1 MRRLLLS
8 ASLLLCSLPLAAEVR
23 LPHLFSDHA
32 VIQRDRPV
40 RVWGWAR
47 PGEQVSVSFHQ
58 QKLSVTAN
66 DWGQWETWLTPE
78 SAGGPYTLNVSGDAT
93 ASPITRNDIL
103 VGDVWIAS
111 GQSNME
117 MPLKGFNPDTQIKDH
132 EKEIAA
138 ANHPKIRLLL
148 QRKRPAAVPLAD
160 TDDTWAVCTPETA
173 ANFSAVAYFFG
184 RDVQDHEKGV
194 PIGLIDTSWGGTP
207 AMTWMSTQGAG
218 FLGQE
223 SVFTNGAS
231 VVADQGTADEI
242 KANWAAQDTADKAA
256 GRTPVT
262 HPRQAGDRG
271 SSWNPAALYNG
282 MLAPYTK
289 YAIRGAIW
297 YQGEAD
303 QSAAYAQY
311 YSRVFGGMIQDWR
324 RQWAQGD
331 FPFLFVQLSSWGS
344 NTPDGWSTVRD
355 AQRKTLSLVNTGMA
369 VSLDVGHPTNIHP
382 GDKQT
387 VGARLAAAAL
397 AISYGAKAEGFS
409 PMFEQATTETG
420 GMRAWFT
427 HAEGLAPKTGA
438 VGGFEIAGADHKFVP
453 ADAKVEKVG
462 SFETVV
468 ATAATVKE
476 PKYIRYGWMPVV
488 TSYLYNSAGLP
499 LGTFTSEP

>member
-1 MRRLLLS
+1 
-8 ASLLLCSLPLAAEVR
+8 
-23 LPHLFSDHA
+23 
-32 VIQRDRPV
+32 
-40 RVWGWAR
+40 
-47 PGEQVSVSFHQ
+47 
-58 QKLSVTAN
+58 
-66 DWGQWETWLTPE
+66 
-78 SAGGPYTLNVSGDAT
+78 
-93 ASPITRNDIL
+93 
-103 VGDVWIAS
+103 
-111 GQSNME
+111 
-117 MPLKGFNPDTQIKDH
+117 
-132 EKEIAA
+132 
-138 ANHPKIRLLL
+138 
-148 QRKRPAAVPLAD
+148 
-160 TDDTWAVCTPETA
+160 
-173 ANFSAVAYFFG
+173 
-184 RDVQDHEKGV
+184 
-194 PIGLIDTSWGGTP
+194 
-207 AMTWMSTQGAG
+207 
-218 FLGQE
+218 LGQG

-231 VVADQGTADEI
+231 VVTDQGVADDV
-242 KANWAAQDTADKAA
+242 KANLLAQDAADKAA
-256 GRTPVT
+256 GRTPIK
-262 HPRQAGDRG
+262 HPGVAGDRN

-303 QSAAYAQY
+303 QGPLYAQY

-344 NTPDGWSTVRD
+344 TTPDGWSTVRD

-369 VSLDVGHPTNIHP
+369 VTLDVGHPTNIHP

-397 AISYGAKAEGFS
+397 AISYGSKAEGFS

-427 HAEGLAPKTGA
+427 HAEGLAPKSGA

-462 SFETVV
+462 GFETVV
-468 ATAATVKE
+468 ATSATVKE
-476 PKYIRYGWMPVV
+476 PKYIRYGWMAVV

>member
-1 MRRLLLS
+1 MRRLLFS
-8 ASLLLCSLPLAAEVR
+8 ASLVLCSLPLAAEVR
-23 LPHLFSDHA
+23 LPHVFSDHA

-58 QKLSVTAN
+58 QKLSVAAN
-66 DWGQWETWLTPE
+66 NYGQWETWLKPE
-78 SAGGPYTLNVSGDAT
+78 FAGGPYELTVTGDAT
-93 ASPITRNDIL
+93 ASPITRNDLL

-138 ANHPKIRLLL
+138 ANHPKIRLLF
-148 QRKRPAAVPLAD
+148 QHKRPAAVPLSD
-160 TDDTWAVCTPETA
+160 TDDTWTVCTPETA
-173 ANFSAVAYFFG
+173 AGFSAVAYFFG
-184 RDVQDHEKGV
+184 RDLQEHEKGV

-207 AMTWMSTQGAG
+207 AMTWMSAGGAG
-218 FLGQE
+218 FLGQG
-223 SVFTNGAS
+223 SLFTNGAGMI
-231 VVADQGTADEI
+231 ADQGATDEI
-242 KANWAAQDTADKAA
+242 KANLAAQDEADKAA
-256 GRTPVT
+256 GRTPVPHAKFT
-262 HPRQAGDRG
+262 DRN

-303 QSAAYAQY
+303 QSMPYAPY
-311 YSRVFGGMIQDWR
+311 YGRIFGGMIQDWR

-331 FPFLFVQLSSWGS
+331 FPFLFVQLSSYGT
-344 NTPDGWSTVRD
+344 NTVDGWSTVRD

-369 VSLDVGHPTNIHP
+369 VTLDVGHPTNIHP
-382 GDKQT
+382 GDKQA

-397 AISYGAKAEGFS
+397 SISYGAKAEGFS
-409 PMFEQATTETG
+409 PMFEQATTEPS

-427 HAEGLAPKTGA
+427 HAEGLAPKAGA
-438 VGGFEIAGADHKFVP
+438 VGGFEIAGADHKFAP
-453 ADAKVEKVG
+453 AEARVEKIGDYV
-462 SFETVV
+462 TVV
-468 ATAATVKE
+468 ATSSTVKE
-476 PKYIRYGWMPVV
+476 PKYIRYGWAAVV
-488 TSYLYNSAGLP
+488 TDYLYNSAGLP
-499 LGTFTSEP
+499 MGTFTSEP